1 MNVRSIP
8 LILLLV
14 SAHAVAAWA
23 DDSPAPR
30 HPAGRMGG
38 TSGSSRVVEV
48 ALPSAATGMAG
59 GTLAL
64 RLDVPWPGGTLLG
77 EGAPVAVVLPGGFS
91 PGSLR
96 PLAPQYLEGVVV
108 ISFLY
113 PGGCDGGR
121 CSDGTY
127 DHRGPASVQAAA
139 DVLRFAMGLLT
150 DTSGRTIDE
159 VAGIPVLH
167 DDVGLVA
174 LSNGGAMAMA
184 VAATYGS
191 QLPGLKWF
199 VGWENPGNSQT
210 VATDAGPGDNLF
222 CPAPTPGARAV
233 FTNPWYAY
241 GRPSLDID
249 YTAVAYDPR
258 MDVVFL
264 DGNGNGRLDL
274 RRRPDQC
281 LDPDLDGDGSIG
293 RGEDFGLG
301 PAFKDAGPFRHYSRE
316 LTRALWDRGVFSV
329 PPGWMETP
337 EDSEA
342 FWRLRDEVR
351 SIPAAAAAVPDLETI
366 LVASYRD
373 HVQTQPDHPH
383 VRMVFEE
390 LMAEGMWVKL
400 NPSPEIVTELAP
412 ALADL
417 AFRPDPGIRVEHASN
432 PMPTVTADGDTEHVI
447 LSATSGGD
455 SLPDMPPGVAP
466 EDWTSADWTYPESV
480 PDDLMQAA
488 AVIELARRAAS
499 KAAGRADPS
508 SGIAA
513 RGSR

>member
-1 MNVRSIP
+1 MTVRSIP
-8 LILLLV
+8 LALLLV
-14 SAHAVAAWA
+14 SVVAGAVSA
-23 DDSPAPR
+23 DDPRPPR
-30 HPAGRMGG
+30 HPAGRLGG
-38 TSGSSRVVEV
+38 TSSTSRVLEV
-48 ALPSAATGMAG
+48 DLPSPATGVTG

-64 RLDVPWPGGTLLG
+64 RLAVPWPGRELLE

-91 PGSLR
+91 PGSLK
-96 PLAPQYLEGVVV
+96 PLAPQFLGGVVV

-150 DTSGRTIDE
+150 DAGGRTIDE

-184 VAATYGS
+184 VAATDGA
-191 QLPGLKWF
+191 QLPGLRWF

-210 VATDAGPGDNLF
+210 VATDAGPGNNLF
-222 CPAPTPGARAV
+222 CPAPTPGARAA

-249 YTAVAYDPR
+249 YSSIAYDPQR
-258 MDVVFL
+258 DVVFL

-274 RRRPDQC
+274 RWRPDQC

-293 RGEDFGLG
+293 PGEDFGLA

-316 LTRALWDRGVFSV
+316 LTRALWERGVFPV
-329 PPGWMETP
+329 PPEWLETP
-337 EDSEA
+337 GDSEA
-342 FWRLRDEVR
+342 FWQLRDEVR

-366 LVASYRD
+366 LVASERD

-390 LMAEGMWVKL
+390 LAAEGMWVKL
-400 NPSPEIVTELAP
+400 NPSPEVVTELDP
-412 ALADL
+412 GLADL
-417 AFRPDPGIRVEHASN
+417 AFRPGPGIRVEHASN
-432 PMPTVTADGDTEHVI
+432 PMPAVAADGKTENVI
-447 LSATSGGD
+447 LSATSGGGF
-455 SLPDMPPGVAP
+455 LPDMPPGVAP
-466 EDWTSADWTYPESV
+466 DDWTSTDWTYPESV
-480 PDDLMQAA
+480 PNDVMQAA

-499 KAAGRADPS
+499 KTAACPEPS
-508 SGIAA
+508 SGIVAS
-513 RGSR
+513 GFQ